1 MFSKDV
7 LIGLFIGIA
16 NCDVQIESDYRST
29 LGYQVKPKIQIR
41 GELMFLK
48 QIERTL
54 LQHSVK
60 CHVKEIESKVRQKPI
75 LTISRIKDLVII
87 SDMIPL
93 EFFDAR
99 TQWFTFRTVINIM
112 YEKRHLTLEGLDE
125 ILKIKGLI

>member
-16 NCDVQIESDYRST
+16 NCRVAIETSHRST
-29 LGYQVKPKIQIR
+29 LGYRITPEIEIR

-48 QIERTL
+48 QIERAL

-60 CHVKEIESKVRQKPI
+60 CHIKEIDSKLRQKPI
-75 LTISRIKDLVII
+75 LTITRIKDLVII
-87 SDMIPL
+87 SNMIPL

-99 TQWFTFRTVINIM
+99 TQWFSFRTVINIM
-112 YEKRHLTLEGLDE
+112 YEKRHLTLKGFDE

>member
-16 NCDVQIESDYRST
+16 NCRVAIETSHRST
-29 LGYQVKPKIQIR
+29 LGYRITP
-41 GELMFLK
+41 
-48 QIERTL
+48 
-54 LQHSVK
+54 
-60 CHVKEIESKVRQKPI
+60 EIEIKPI
-75 LTISRIKDLVII
+75 LTITRIKDLVII

-99 TQWFTFRTVINIM
+99 TQWFSFRTVINIM
-112 YEKRHLTLEGLDE
+112 YEKRHLTLKGFDE